1 MMIIKRYFLFLC
13 LLFSLTLKAQN
24 ADNHINELISKSDWF
39 TLDKEY
45 SVLKDSITDPI
56 CKLVSEALLGLRF
69 NRQQDAIIAIDTLLN
84 RYQSEMGLAN
94 TTSFFNLAIY
104 AYGDQGRYA
113 EAADLNQRF
122 LTQLSPN
129 MTIDEINRHK
139 RNIRFNNSL
148 GNENRPVVILPSKD
162 RTIPFQFVSM
172 NVYGATM
179 GNYIVIPI
187 SIHGKIYRF
196 CFDTGATGCV
206 IPERVANE
214 IGLKTLVDSIRIN
227 GVRESS
233 GHVVGLLDSFS
244 IGDISCKNIQFLMNK
259 TKVGT
264 DSVFFSQIDGIL
276 GLNVIKRLGEMQ
288 FLTKDKIILFPAKQ
302 TEVPIT
308 SRNMTIMLD
317 DNNVVIRAFSGDKP
331 LMMHFDSGAS
341 NSCLS
346 NKYYLSNKSWIESNC
361 KLEDNRKYGSG
372 GLIDYKSYRIPS
384 LPFKVGELSFTLN
397 DFPVEIGHQTLQNSD
412 VDGTIGNDLIAPFSR
427 VIVNFDKMFIE
438 FKR

>member
-1 MMIIKRYFLFLC
+1 MIIKKVFFVLC
-13 LLFSLTLKAQN
+13 LLYSLSLKAQN

-39 TLDKEY
+39 ALDKEY
-45 SVLKDSITDPI
+45 SVLKDSIEDPI
-56 CKLVSEALLGLRF
+56 CRLVSEALLGLRF
-69 NRQQDAIIAIDTLLN
+69 NRQQEAITAIDTLLN
-84 RYQSEMGLAN
+84 RYQTEIGLAN
-94 TTSFFNLAIY
+94 TASFYSLANY

-113 EAADLNQRF
+113 ESADLNQRF
-122 LTQLSPN
+122 LTQFSQN

-139 RNIRFNNSL
+139 RNIRYNNSL
-148 GNENRPVVILPSKD
+148 RNENRPEVVISTKD
-162 RTIPFQFVSM
+162 IKIPFQFVSM
-172 NVYGATM
+172 NVYGPAV

-196 CFDTGATGCV
+196 MYDTGATGCV

-214 IGLKTLVDSIRIN
+214 IGIKTLVDSIRIN
-227 GVRESS
+227 GVKESF
-233 GHVVGLLDSFS
+233 GHVVGLLDHFS
-244 IGDISCKNIQFLMNK
+244 IGDISCKNIQFLINK
-259 TKVGT
+259 NKMGA

-288 FLTKDKIILFPAKQ
+288 FLPKDKMILFPAKQ

-308 SRNMTIMLD
+308 SRNMMIMLD
-317 DNNVVIRAFSGDKP
+317 DNDVVIRAFSGDKP

-361 KLEDNRKYGSG
+361 KREENRKYGSG

-384 LPFKVGELSFTLN
+384 LPFKVGDLSFTLN
-397 DFPVEIGHQTLQNSD
+397 DFLVEIGQQSLQNTEI
-412 VDGTIGNDLIAPFSR
+412 DGTIGNDLIEPFSR

-438 FKR
+438 YER